1 MGDAT
6 ARDPGLAAGR
16 ARPPD
21 RGGDPARPSVCLF
34 TGSRAPSG
42 VGEHMLALAAGLR
55 DRCRVALACP
65 PGPATGPLLE
75 RAAALG
81 VEAAAPELG
90 EGRGAAARLAAWLR
104 GRAVDVFHVHAG
116 IGWEDLAAA
125 AAGRAGGARVV
136 LRTEHLPYLLTAPW
150 QRAAHARMLRHLDRL
165 VCVSE
170 ASRASHLAAGVPP
183 ALLAVVRN
191 GIEPRPPRRGR
202 AATRAALGL
211 RAGDRVVLTVA
222 RLTGQ
227 KDPRTLLRAAPAVLA
242 REPRARFLWAGVGP
256 LGPVMRAAVR
266 RRGLGRQVRLLG
278 HRDDVPDLLAAA
290 DLFAL
295 PSRFEGLP
303 LALLEAMAAGLPA
316 VATRV
321 SGVAEVVEPGRTG
334 LLVEPG
340 APAALAGALAR
351 LLGRP
356 DEAARLGAAARA
368 RAGREFGAGRMVGET
383 WDLYRELLAR
393 AAPGPGA
400 P

>member
-90 EGRGAAARLAAWLR
+90 GGRGAAARLAAWLR

-170 ASRASHLAAGVPP
+170 ASRASHLAAGGPP
-183 ALLAVVRN
+183 GLLAVGRN
-191 GIEPRPPRRGR
+191 GIEPPRPPPP
-202 AATRAALGL
+202 AAGA
-211 RAGDRVVLTVA
+211 
-222 RLTGQ
+222 
-227 KDPRTLLRAAPAVLA
+227 
-242 REPRARFLWAGVGP
+242 
-256 LGPVMRAAVR
+256 R
-266 RRGLGRQVRLLG
+266 RRAPPSGCGRG
-278 HRDDVPDLLAAA
+278 
-290 DLFAL
+290 
-295 PSRFEGLP
+295 
-303 LALLEAMAAGLPA
+303 
-316 VATRV
+316 
-321 SGVAEVVEPGRTG
+321 TG
-334 LLVEPG
+334 
-340 APAALAGALAR
+340 
-351 LLGRP
+351 
-356 DEAARLGAAARA
+356 
-368 RAGREFGAGRMVGET
+368 
-383 WDLYRELLAR
+383 WC
-393 AAPGPGA
+393 
-400 P
+400 

>member
-75 RAAALG
+75 RAAALV

-116 IGWEDLAAA
+116 IGWGGLPGA

-150 QRAAHARMLRHLDRL
+150 QRAAPARMLRHLDRL
-165 VCVSE
+165 GG
-170 ASRASHLAAGVPP
+170 GV
-183 ALLAVVRN
+183 R
-191 GIEPRPPRRGR
+191 GGRGR
-202 AATRAALGL
+202 RPRGCCATG
-211 RAGDRVVLTVA
+211 
-222 RLTGQ
+222 TGWCAC
-227 KDPRTLLRAAPAVLA
+227 P
-242 REPRARFLWAGVGP
+242 
-256 LGPVMRAAVR
+256 R
-266 RRGLGRQVRLLG
+266 RRGPATSPPAGRR
-278 HRDDVPDLLAAA
+278 RCWRWSATASSP
-290 DLFAL
+290 AL
-295 PSRFEGLP
+295 P
-303 LALLEAMAAGLPA
+303 AAGARRRAPP
-316 VATRV
+316 
-321 SGVAEVVEPGRTG
+321 SGCGRGTG
-334 LLVEPG
+334 
-340 APAALAGALAR
+340 
-351 LLGRP
+351 
-356 DEAARLGAAARA
+356 
-368 RAGREFGAGRMVGET
+368 
-383 WDLYRELLAR
+383 WC
-393 AAPGPGA
+393 
-400 P
+400 